1 MGAHSLSIVQSSN
14 QFVNVMSRSLD
25 FIVIQASERLR
36 FHWFDKWSVINF
48 ESVDWV
54 GFIIG
59 KFSENSGAIARE
71 TSRESVALVSAN
83 PAPSRAY
90 HLSLE
95 EKFISRLEPPLIPF
109 EKFLSCTLPE
119 KEKRENSNFVHLSRH
134 SWRVLIYRPRSEE
147 ISR

>member
-54 GFIIG
+54 RFIVG

-83 PAPSRAY
+83 PA
-90 HLSLE
+90 L
-95 EKFISRLEPPLIPF
+95 
-109 EKFLSCTLPE
+109 
-119 KEKRENSNFVHLSRH
+119 
-134 SWRVLIYRPRSEE
+134 
-147 ISR
+147 